1 MIRVFQFVR
10 RFPKAAVVSAFLLA
24 GVVLFGALRM
34 ARSDQKLPL
43 AGVQKKEF
51 VDYVELRGEVKSL
64 HYVTITAPSGAGDLQ
79 ILRIVPNGSKVKK
92 GDVLVEFDPTAAQQK
107 YAQDLSSLKSA
118 EAEIKQST
126 AAARLKEEQDV
137 TDVMK
142 ARFDAESAKMDASKQ
157 EILSVID
164 GAEARLKE
172 ADAQQKLKQAEETL
186 QADRAAAAGALA
198 SKKKKKEEAAFQI
211 QLDQRTLHSLVLR
224 APQDGMVV
232 LQNNWRASGPM
243 QPSTAFKP
251 GDRAWPGAALAELPD
266 PSSLRV
272 TGRIEEA
279 LRGRIRKGQ
288 SAVIRVDAVP
298 DGSFSG
304 TVDQIS
310 TTASIDFSAGW
321 PFARDFEMGVSLS
334 HADARLTP
342 GMGAVVRIAVDRVPN
357 GIVIPSAAVFR
368 KEGRNVVYLRRGSR
382 FEETPVDV
390 ARRSGDDVL
399 IAKGLQAG
407 QQVALKDPTTQP

>member
-10 RFPKAAVVSAFLLA
+10 RFPKTAVVSAFFLA
-24 GVVLFGALRM
+24 GIVLFGAIRM
-34 ARSDQKLPL
+34 ARSDPKLPL
-43 AGVQKKEF
+43 ADVQKKEF
-51 VDYVELRGEVKSL
+51 VDYVELRGEVKAL

-79 ILRIVPNGSKVKK
+79 ILRIVPNGSKIKK
-92 GDVLVEFDPTAAQQK
+92 GDELVEFDATAAQQK

-118 EAEIKQST
+118 DAEIKQST
-126 AAARLKEEQDV
+126 AAAQLKEEQDV

-172 ADAQQKLKQAEETL
+172 ADAQQKLKEAEEKL
-186 QADRAAAAGALA
+186 KADRTAAAGDLA
-198 SKKKKKEEAAFQI
+198 SKKKKKEEAAFQL
-211 QLDQRTLHSLVLR
+211 QLDERTLHSLVLR
-224 APQDGMVV
+224 APQGGTVV

-243 QPSTAFKP
+243 QAASAFKA
-251 GDRAWPGAALAELPD
+251 GDRAWAGAALAELPD

-304 TVDQIS
+304 TVDEIS
-310 TTASIDFSAGW
+310 TTASIDFNAGW
-321 PFARDFEMGVSLS
+321 PFPRDFEMGVALS
-334 HADARLTP
+334 QADSRLTP
-342 GMGAVVRIAVDRVPN
+342 GMGAVVRIAVDRVPD
-357 GIVIPSAAVFR
+357 GIVVPSAAVFR

-390 ARRSGDDVL
+390 ARRSGDEVL
-399 IAKGLQAG
+399 IEKGLAVG
-407 QQVALKDPTTQP
+407 QQIALKDPTAGK